1 MPQLPAEDDSVVP
14 PGVPPGTPPAD
25 ADIKHILVV
34 DDDEDLRRL
43 LLTYLRRNGFRATGA
58 ADGAEMA
65 LIMETA
71 PVDAIVLDVMMP
83 GQSGFDLCRGLRM
96 RSNVPVILLTALG
109 ETVER
114 VLGLELG
121 ADDFVVKPAE
131 PREILARIRAVLR
144 RVGRAPS
151 SVQVAARSL
160 ARFDGWTLDTRRREL
175 RRVDGVEVELTGGE
189 YDLLLALIERPQ
201 QVLNREQLLDLARNR
216 PYGGLGRSMDVQI
229 SRLRA
234 KLGNDA
240 DLIRTIRGSGYM
252 LTSPVLWA

>member
-1 MPQLPAEDDSVVP
+1 M
-14 PGVPPGTPPAD
+14 GGTEA
-25 ADIKHILVV
+25 KHILVV

-58 ADGAEMA
+58 QDGTEMS
-65 LIMETA
+65 LILQTA

-83 GQSGFDLCRGLRM
+83 GQSGFDICRSLRM
-96 RSNVPVILLTALG
+96 QSNIPIILLTALG

-131 PREILARIRAVLR
+131 PREIVARIRAVLR
-144 RVGRAPS
+144 RTGQSPTSA
-151 SVQVAARSL
+151 QVAARTL
-160 ARFDGWTLDTRRREL
+160 AHFDGWTLDTRRREL

-234 KLGNDA
+234 KLGDHA
-240 DLIRTIRGSGYM
+240 DLIRTVRGSGYM
-252 LTSPVLWA
+252 LTSPVRWA